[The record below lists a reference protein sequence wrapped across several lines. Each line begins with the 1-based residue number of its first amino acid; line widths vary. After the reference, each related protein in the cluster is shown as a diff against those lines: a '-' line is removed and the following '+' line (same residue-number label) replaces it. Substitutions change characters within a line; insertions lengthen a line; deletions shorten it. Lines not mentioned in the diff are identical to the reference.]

1 MHSTN
6 KFKLIAVLALAL
18 AGMAIAAAGATAHG
32 HGDRA
37 ARLDSDK
44 DSASN
49 RCEVQASL
57 DSTKTDTD
65 ANGTIDGL
73 EDSDGDGANN
83 AAESRLRTNCGVAN
97 TRFRLT
103 HATVV
108 SYSAE
113 DGLALK
119 IGKRGLVTAAVSAK
133 VVCEQDDTS
142 SDSSDDNTATVSRH
156 GEDDGAEHDAG
167 DDNGGDR
174 PAGPSGASGEVGDDN
189 GGDRQ
194 GRGGDDRGGDNRGG
208 EGDDT
213 VACTTADLV
222 ADADVKS
229 AKIKNGKF
237 TRIHL
242 ASADEGDF

>member
-6 KFKLIAVLALAL
+6 KFRLIAVLALAI
-18 AGMAIAAAGATAHG
+18 AGMAIVASQAVAHG
-32 HGDRA
+32 SRA
-37 ARLDSDK
+37 ARLDSDH

-49 RCEVQASL
+49 RCETQAAL
-57 DSTKTDTD
+57 DSTKTDSD

-97 TRFRLT
+97 TRFRLG

-108 SYSAE
+108 SYSDA

-119 IGKRGLVTAAVSAK
+119 IGKRGLVTAAVSSKA
-133 VVCEQDDTS
+133 VCEQDDAS
-142 SDSSDDNTATVSRH
+142 DDSSDDNTASASSH
-156 GEDDGAEHDAG
+156 GDDDGAEHEAGDDHGGDRPAAGPSGESGEPG

-174 PAGPSGASGEVGDDN
+174 PSGNRG
-189 GGDRQ
+189 
-194 GRGGDDRGGDNRGG
+194 GGDDRGGRGG
-208 EGDDT
+208 DDGDT

-222 ADADVKS
+222 ADVDVKS